1 MSSHDDELDAELRR
15 LFADERLGLQ
25 PEAGAPEAIVAGAR
39 RIRRR
44 RTALTSAGGVTM
56 TVLVVAGVM
65 TVSGLHPHA
74 KTVVAG
80 GNVTPAGSGAAVPT
94 FTLVPPP
101 DTSSTTAGATRAPGV
116 TLVPPPVESRAQ
128 TLPPPPSAKSSQT
141 SSDGSS
147 SDTTQP
153 FSTTAGPQLD
163 PDGYGNLK
171 LGMTEAEAE
180 AQGVILTRTGG
191 TEACSSY
198 DVSGSGVPS
207 PGAIAISINMG
218 LVVIAPSAPVHT
230 PEGIG
235 EGASKSDVYAT
246 YADASENQTTGLSA
260 SASPVS
266 TYRFSLDGSETVENV
281 NLNSTDQDCAG

>member
-1 MSSHDDELDAELRR
+1 LSSRDDELDAELRR
-15 LFADERLGLQ
+15 LFADERLGLR
-25 PEAGAPEAIVAGAR
+25 PAAGAPQAIVAGAR

-44 RTALTSAGGVTM
+44 RTVLTSAGGVTM

-80 GNVTPAGSGAAVPT
+80 GSVTPAASGAVVPT

-101 DTSSTTAGATRAPGV
+101 DTSPTAPGATRAPGV

-128 TLPPPPSAKSSQT
+128 TLPPPSSNPGQT
-141 SSDGSS
+141 SSDGASA
-147 SDTTQP
+147 DTTQA
-153 FSTTAGPQLD
+153 FSTTEGPQLD
-163 PDGYGNLK
+163 ADGYGNLK
-171 LGMTEAEAE
+171 LGMTEAEAQ
-180 AQGVILTRTGG
+180 AQGVVLTKTGG
-191 TEACSSY
+191 TDVCSSY

-207 PGAIAISINMG
+207 PGAIAISVNKG

-235 EGASKSDVYAT
+235 QGASKSDVYAT
-246 YADASENQTTGLSA
+246 YTDASENQTTGLSA

-266 TYRFSLDGSETVENV
+266 TYRFSLDDSELVENV

>member
-1 MSSHDDELDAELRR
+1 LSSPDDELDAELRR
-15 LFADERLGLQ
+15 LFGDERLGLQ
-25 PEAGAPEAIVAGAR
+25 PRAGAPEAIVAGAR

-44 RTALTSAGGVTM
+44 RTVLTSAGGVTM

-65 TVSGLHPHA
+65 TASGLHPHA

-80 GNVTPAGSGAAVPT
+80 ADVTPAATDLAGPT

-101 DTSSTTAGATRAPGV
+101 DTSSTTAGASRAPGV
-116 TLVPPPVESRAQ
+116 TLVPPTVESQAR
-128 TLPPPPSAKSSQT
+128 TLPPPPSAKAPQT
-141 SSDGSS
+141 SSDGVST
-147 SDTTQP
+147 DVPPP
-153 FSTTAGPQLD
+153 FSTMEGPQLD
-163 PDGYGNLK
+163 SDGYGNLK

-180 AQGVILTRTGG
+180 SQGVVLTRTGG

-207 PGAIAISINMG
+207 PGAIAISINKG

-235 EGASKSDVYAT
+235 PGASKSDVYAT
-246 YADASENQTTGLSA
+246 YVDATENQTTGLSA

-266 TYRFSLDGSETVENV
+266 TYRFSLDDSETVENV
-281 NLNSTDQDCAG
+281 NLNSSDQDCAG